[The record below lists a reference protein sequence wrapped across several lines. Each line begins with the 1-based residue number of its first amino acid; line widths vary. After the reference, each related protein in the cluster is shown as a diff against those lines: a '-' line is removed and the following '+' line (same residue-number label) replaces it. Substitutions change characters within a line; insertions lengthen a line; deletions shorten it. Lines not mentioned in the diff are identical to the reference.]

1 MSEFAD
7 LLEEFRGDLQSYLA
21 RHAGWILRFE
31 TAEDLLQGL
40 HVRALERG
48 KGFRYQGREPFLKW
62 LYTVARTYL
71 ADRHAYW
78 SALKRRSASLLRLTA
93 GGTPR
98 DPDSVREPAGK
109 RTGPSTFADRRE
121 QLAIAVKALAVLPDR
136 DRKLVRWSSEGV
148 DLKEQA
154 ERLGLGYEA
163 CKRARQRALERFRK
177 AFRLASG

>member
-1 MSEFAD
+1 MTDFAK
-7 LLEEFRGDLQSYLA
+7 LLEEYRGDLERFLA
-21 RHAGWILRFE
+21 RRAGWILRYE
-31 TAEDLLQGL
+31 TPEDLLQGL

-48 KGFRYQGREPFLKW
+48 RDFEYRGKEPFLKW
-62 LYTVARTYL
+62 LYTVARTHL

-78 SALKRRSASLLRLTA
+78 SALKRRSANLLRLTS

-98 DPDSVREPAGK
+98 DPDSVREPAGE

-148 DLKEQA
+148 DLPEQA
-154 ERLGLGYEA
+154 ERLGLSYEA